1 VTDRDTRPDI
11 TAAPPGA
18 DGHLGAVREL
28 VGTHLLVVPGVA
40 AAVIDGRD
48 RLLLVRHAATGWW
61 VLPGGAVEPDEQPA
75 DAVVRE
81 TREETG
87 VEARPTHVVAVDGG
101 AGHHIRYPNGD
112 EVSYVTTVFRCEP
125 VGGRLDEDS
134 DEVTAVRWVPRT
146 EVADLE
152 GLAPWLERLLSH
164 LDREVAHFVPPGR

>member
-1 VTDRDTRPDI
+1 VTDRDDRPEV
-11 TAAPPGA
+11 AAVAPGA
-18 DGHLGAVREL
+18 DGHLGAVRQL

-40 AAVIDGRD
+40 AAAVDGRD

-75 DAVVRE
+75 DAAVRE

-87 VEARPTHVVAVDGG
+87 VEVRPTHVVAVDGG

-134 DEVTAVRWVPRT
+134 DEVTAVRWVPRA
-146 EVADLE
+146 EVPDLD
-152 GLAPWLERLLSH
+152 GLAPWLERLLPY
-164 LDREVAHFVPPGR
+164 LDREVAHFAPSTR